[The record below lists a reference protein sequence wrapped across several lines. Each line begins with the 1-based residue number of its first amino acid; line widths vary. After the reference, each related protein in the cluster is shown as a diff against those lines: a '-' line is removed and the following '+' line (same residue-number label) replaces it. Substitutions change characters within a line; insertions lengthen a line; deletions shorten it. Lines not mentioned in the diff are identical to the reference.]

1 MDILAGPTPAL
12 SQLGHPQSIRTPW
25 ANQDTPSQ
33 SGHPGP
39 IRTPQTNQGTPPPA
53 NQDTPSQSGQVTQ
66 PPSPSTSSLGSS
78 FTLRVLPLHLF
89 SSFTVY
95 SPHLPASAPVS
106 GSYSLC
112 LELYPKASPHQGTKS
127 PMLSLRQKPQG
138 SSLTCSR
145 DKGLRGGAPLRKTQ

>member
-12 SQLGHPQSIRTPW
+12 SQLGHPQPIRTPW
-25 ANQDTPSQ
+25 ANQDAPNQ
-33 SGHPGP
+33 SGH
-39 IRTPQTNQGTPPPA
+39 PPPA